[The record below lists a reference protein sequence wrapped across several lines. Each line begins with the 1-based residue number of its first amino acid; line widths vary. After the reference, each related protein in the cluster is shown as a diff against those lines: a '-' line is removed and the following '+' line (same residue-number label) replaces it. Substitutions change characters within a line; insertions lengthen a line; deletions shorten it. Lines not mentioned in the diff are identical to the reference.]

1 MSLHDNT
8 IMHVTEYVWIEN
20 FKSVAGSIG
29 VMKLMC
35 KYYSALSPQEIL
47 SVISLHDVCL
57 LNTVKL
63 PPTNPLV
70 FSFNMTSGKGNN
82 LTW

>member
-8 IMHVTEYVWIEN
+8 IMHVTECVWIEN
-20 FKSVAGSIG
+20 LKSVAGSIG

-35 KYYSALSPQEIL
+35 KCYSALFPQEIL
-47 SVISLHDVCL
+47 SLISLHVVCM

-63 PPTNPLV
+63 PPNNPLV
-70 FSFNMTSGKGNN
+70 FSFNMTADVR
-82 LTW
+82 